1 MTGGFS
7 GRRGTGVEA
16 VMRSNDGGSA
26 RCAMVAA
33 ALPSGVAEAYGLVR
47 RSVPSVCCRHLDG
60 PAVASTQQPSTIS
73 QIQVST
79 CQMFA

>member
-1 MTGGFS
+1 M
-7 GRRGTGVEA
+7 EA

-60 PAVASTQQPSTIS
+60 RPLRPRSGPLTISTIS